1 MNPSLSTVDSLLNV
15 LPIGRNTNVNVN
27 LLNSLQRGATNLNTP
42 PTANSRL
49 NSIELDRAIKAAR
62 SSPSFNDSEPPSYFE
77 VVGSAGFISVPATT
91 TAVNQADH
99 DANRYSHVPVNFR
112 QHPNRYQSH
121 NVTNSKE
128 FTNIGMIY
136 SL

>member
-15 LPIGRNTNVNVN
+15 LPISRNTNVNVN
-27 LLNSLQRGATNLNTP
+27 LLNSFQRGATNQNTP
-42 PTANSRL
+42 PTTNSRL

-136 SL
+136 YL